1 MMSYYQ
7 EGVSP
12 NAQPT
17 FCLEPGKKLPDGSK
31 ATYRI
36 YTATG
41 DETIPGV
48 GDSDKFVPITLAY
61 EWIQRIANLRDPV
74 CYAVVQTYIWGCVGG
89 YAEDWEVQEE
99 AQKKLAAILNNNH
112 VLNEFASLKEFVQD
126 GLEEFSNS
134 SWGGLPE
141 WNGTQQEM
149 SLEDGVYTLT
159 LNITSCPQLKNVI
172 WGFPDV
178 DWSYQV
184 IGDSIVFQYNGSKR
198 PEGEV
203 RSSDLYG
210 VGNKY
215 YAYIFTP
222 GDNGQLQHQV
232 GRFENEEVP
241 AQVSFI
247 VGSPIKFPGSVTF
260 TPYRHTEL
268 FDSHYNISLEKYC
281 AETNQPLEGS
291 VFDIWED
298 FDRSQLSGH
307 RYREGSPDGRTGCL
321 YDNAFEPFPLATHI
335 CDTVTTGQDGRG
347 EHRDIRS
354 YRYSKT
360 YCTGHPAPEWVDVP
374 EEEYDEVTGECTN
387 EGEIEAAEAENE
399 RLHDLWM
406 AQQELCSETC
416 DFHVGNE
423 DEDNHDYDYSAQ
435 EEMLEDRDETYEKF
449 INLEYLYTLKEKTA
463 RTGYI
468 LHGRHK
474 DDQVVETVSVS
485 SAESGGGARRAEM
498 SGALQSS
505 VEPEESHNQPAISE
519 ELKRLV
525 FSVAAPG
532 LSLED
537 LRRVEDVAPQIVTA
551 SGSSAARNNSVAA
564 DHSKPSASSASESEA
579 DYFILTDEGDGD
591 DDEFEEEMIPG
602 SYRYIWKTVE
612 IPHMRAASAS
622 EAVRDEPET
631 PVESLIPE
639 SWGPAFFRLAIGRLA
654 GERGMDLS
662 DEFPDFTDDDLGGME
677 TGGYGEPSTL
687 LYAFKA
693 WDHRTEGELH
703 INKRDL
709 ELYRADPEHS
719 FGRTQGDA
727 TLEGAV
733 YGLFAAQDL
742 VHPDGKSGII
752 YNQNDLV
759 AVASTDQDGDAS
771 FLAFTENP
779 GTRLD
784 SDGNLLVPEGPTGAV
799 NLYNG
804 STITSS
810 SCGFGAISYPDYAA
824 ENGGQWIGRPLLM
837 GRYYVRELSRSE
849 GYELSVQGI
858 LASETNREADGTAV
872 VAEAGTARIS
882 AGLSDYND
890 MNADGSWNDFI
901 VESYRTE
908 NGYDVVVAGYP
919 EGTRF
924 YRMEVEQVTE
934 TVQTITGS
942 TLEPKKD
949 GNGNVVYQTAKG
961 GEYKTDGDGNPIV
974 KDLSDHTKPQ
984 AETVPYRFRMSGYPR
999 GEAEPEDITR
1009 WQEPVGDFDYLR
1021 DEVNKMLQKAGYRAL
1036 SDEDGSPWF
1045 NLKLAGDTNAEAGT
1059 EILDWFTEHNTWD
1072 SASVRSVYEDEEG
1085 DLYARFYYDYSKV
1098 DESYPAFYDAM
1109 NQKLCIRKEMTVE
1122 GREGSGH
1129 YWVQYEKGEYTLGG
1143 TTATAGQRREIPEG
1157 AAVPFGDEIEVW
1169 IEAVYQP
1176 SYETY
1181 APGET
1186 LMGPDGQP
1194 VPVMERT
1201 YTYGE
1206 AKQTVDRESSWEVAA
1221 SREDSTGY
1229 YTIHVE
1235 NETDWEGVSGPEY
1248 TRFRAVTRQTDI
1260 EYQGEPMPYN
1270 RYLVEAAGAGVS
1282 ANASVPAFDA
1292 GSYIVAG
1299 TLVYPGQI
1307 VVYQDGGTRDK
1318 PLQVLERVIKQPIRI
1333 TKDISQASY
1342 DNVNTYGSLHNDPL
1356 TVFLGLFGVT
1366 GGRGIKQL
1374 SQFKFKL
1381 YLKRN
1386 LEAIYV
1392 DENGGVVSEELYDPE
1407 FKGLVQTAFAPPK
1420 GGAGRQLLEIKAD
1433 GTYDYRKFFDALKA
1447 AGQADGAPRDFAVRQ
1462 FAVTYLDVAGYK
1474 QEILSAEPELG
1485 SDIADERAL
1494 ERAVDEAAVYLSAF
1508 RGLEEKLAI
1517 AWDSDP
1523 DGGPDHDRT
1532 TLQCNTKNGKD
1543 DYYNSSVMLPYG
1555 TYVVVEQVPAAVKP
1569 ELANRHY
1576 ERDYPKEIVL
1586 PFAPDIGEDGNTGE
1600 TVVDS
1605 GTGNPFFN
1613 YNSQDRPEDLIR
1625 KYKIR
1630 FNEES
1635 HVIRA
1640 HRSDGD
1646 FLIYKYGLKIDGAPE
1661 KLRGKHISCSEVSG
1675 TVDGVVYSGRET
1687 QSGELEIRDNVAS
1700 MTGVNTAVDGKYA
1713 AMLVPWTILEPAVDR
1728 VNPDTGNVETLTPS
1742 GSGADFN
1749 YVAYATEDFENK
1761 YASSKLRIEKLDAQT
1776 GENIIHS
1783 GALFRIYAAKREV
1796 EQTGGSAVSG
1806 SGKVLFGEAVDLHGN
1821 RVVDAAD
1828 KPVLYPRVGQLNGGD
1843 SDLPIRLDRE
1853 GIPLYDETQLIR
1865 QRDEDGNETGIF
1877 KAYST
1882 VREVVVDGAIR
1893 KETVGYIETCRPLG
1907 AGAYVLV
1914 EIQAPEGYTKSRPV
1928 AFEVYGD
1935 SVHYYAEKWHSDGT
1949 TDGWERIPAVQYQYA
1964 VPVQEAA
1971 NKFGTETVSRIE
1983 VEDYPSRVEIY
1994 KVEDGDSLVGNENG
2008 LKAQDAW
2015 GNPEASGGF
2024 IQEIAVNDAGDHLV
2038 YEVRGRKE
2046 YLEERGDVQDI
2057 TYDPETKEW
2066 SGRVIKANDE
2076 YSEQIIE
2083 GTEMELKAMDHVKPL
2098 YHPDGTFSGKGIRF
2112 GVAVSGAGLALYR
2125 GIELEKTGEN
2135 QYKGVTAVWA
2145 DGKVERVTD
2154 RNTGTHKEIRIT
2166 GSDSGLGGLD
2176 IWDAVELEND
2186 PVDLYFYDLQSVET
2200 RYHSS
2205 NNELAVL
2212 DSRGNEIC
2220 FADSVTGM
2228 AYVYDDYGRMIAYT
2242 ADDQGQKELVRSI
2255 QIKRDGTVET
2265 LYPDKVTEDD
2275 ENGLPVYYRSG
2286 SVITKEECWTTDQS
2300 AGADG
2305 TPETEGAVHQIARL
2319 PFGAYILQEEQVP
2332 YGQGY
2337 VQSRYLGIVLRDTG
2351 EVQKYFLSNEFT
2363 RTAFSK
2369 VDVRTQ
2375 REIQGAEM
2383 TLYRAEVDTEGK
2395 PVTDENGNYVKGEAV
2410 AAWISGYECDDRGNL
2425 KLGADGERIPTTK
2438 PHWIDHI
2445 PVGPYVLEETI
2456 CPYEQGYVQSK
2467 AMPIDVRETGN
2478 VQSYRMEDDFTSVDI
2493 RKYDTENGEILY
2505 EDSAAWLSLYPALL
2519 DEEGNPVR
2527 DEAGEPVYD
2536 PENEIFTFRAATYR
2550 DGQEVAATG
2559 RLTEDAAGNHPI
2571 MKYDYCYRP
2580 IPNTLQGRYYY
2591 TETGTTR
2598 IEYLPVG
2605 SYVLVESG
2613 NPAGYATAPAM
2624 LLTVE
2629 DTGHLEEIQAFEM
2642 GDRPLTLQ
2650 VSKVSIT
2657 GGKEVKGAG
2666 MAIYEMDG
2674 QGNVS
2679 VQPLMV
2685 RRPGEGGAYEEVEA
2699 SWVSG
2704 MDGIYTREE
2713 AEAGE
2718 IPEGFEA
2725 GDLKPHIIRYIPEGD
2740 YVLEEVTT
2748 PYGFLQSVR
2757 VPFTIRDTGEL
2768 QSVEMI
2774 DRIPDGELELVKYD
2788 TDEPEMKLAGAEFQ
2802 LLNRTLGTVCGTVV
2816 TDEQGVAKFPAQP
2829 IGYQNSQGEFT
2840 PYTYVCTE
2848 TKAPAGHM
2856 LTLPDYEFQF
2866 QYEDSNTPL
2875 LTVEYRPANDSNRVR
2890 VDKVIRDTGELLEG
2904 AALQIERTDHPEAPE
2919 SGKWEVV
2926 DRWISTRQ
2934 PHYSKGLEAGTY
2946 RLVET
2951 QTPGDGYPVLAEP
2964 ILFVIEDGMRE
2975 VLHLT
2980 MPNDTTAVD
2989 IGKTV
2994 GASQTLLAGARL
3006 ALICKSDGRTV
3017 EEWTSTDQ
3025 GAHRIYGL
3033 PAGTYI
3039 IRELEAPSGYRRGED
3054 REIVVDQG
3062 GKIQV
3067 FQYEN
3072 YRKSSGGGGGTP
3084 DIPPET
3090 FISFRKADSNGT
3102 ALPGAQFTFY
3112 NQDGSVLGIS
3122 VSDSS
3127 GMFRIKKPADGTY
3140 TFRETGAPAGYAL
3153 NSQVFSFTVLN
3164 GVVETGVYQVEDARL
3179 EVPLHKLDGETG
3191 RGISGAVLR
3200 ITEPDT
3206 GKILMEA
3213 GTDDEGLAVFRPSG
3227 PGRYRLEEVQAP
3239 EGYVRT
3245 EAQMEFSVLP
3255 DGTVEGNTCV
3265 YNFREEMKIGRITAY
3280 YKTSL
3285 RGDGVLRFRGQ
3296 TPELVK
3302 TGDDTPL
3309 EWIAAGILICLAGM
3323 IISGGEELR
3332 RRKRERDRKRCG
3344 PNELEGH
3351 NKLSAHMPVKRVCS
3365 GRRLYTIF
3373 FLVLLAVFLFL
3384 IPVFMPPAVAGQ
3396 RLWTEIRAESLEG
3409 VGTEMDGGSEALED
3423 ENIFRNFPL
3432 TKMVDGREYIRSRVE
3447 RKWIT
3452 GLLATVPGRIRTVL
3466 SDPFQDLPQ
3475 NHIPAAVIEYEGRR
3489 YGLKSYETIP
3499 AKIGGRTLE
3508 VKKQITYQGLGA
3520 EENPPQT
3527 ARLEVKDPVTGTE
3540 SSVVM
3545 PLLSSCFSNERWEN
3559 GLDLR
3564 IVAEDCDAGIFL
3576 LGNALVQLPG
3586 DNPDAPSADV
3596 INTDLCAAL
3605 LEDLGLPADCCQ
3617 ITEIHWD
3624 GPSYEENDTVNRRLR
3639 VKGQRLVRDCEA
3651 VYGGMAAL
3659 NPLDGQQIQAVYEE
3673 LEPQESMETG
3683 RKAEGAVAAAASAGN
3698 RRILEYTAVYERSER
3713 KGGDD
3718 VNYKEVR
3725 RSAARFIPGALVV
3738 LFSVGLI
3745 LCCAAAIRADHRYSE
3760 DQESYEAVR
3769 KLANAVS
3776 DGEQVE
3782 AVGTMEA
3789 AFLGVG
3795 KWKTKKSF
3803 GAPEKSG
3810 AVSGVYGKTL
3820 SMPGKFPGLPSKFPG
3835 LPSKS
3840 AVVPS
3845 KIRSAAR
3852 HAAGTAVWG
3861 NRGLG
3866 GLAEHHAT
3874 GGSVP
3879 AVPCTASPS
3888 IPAARRATASS
3899 VPAER
3904 HAAHL
3909 PTLPA
3914 DPSNDVIAL
3923 PDIQEEAL
3931 RKMNP
3936 EYCFWIYIPGTR
3948 INYPVARHCDNQ
3960 FYLSHR
3966 FDGGEGGC
3974 GSLFADC
3981 REKPLSGA
3989 ETLVYGHNMKDGTM
4003 FAGLK
4008 NYLDEDFRVRHLN
4021 IYVYDGG
4028 AWNSYAVESCSVTGM
4043 EEHALRER
4051 GQEMGRTLDSAGT
4064 APTPDSAGAV
4074 PKPNT
4079 TGAALTQDS
4088 TGAVSAS
4095 NATGAVSAPNTT
4107 GTAPAPNTTGTA
4119 PTPTSTGA
4127 APALPKYLTLLTC
4140 HSGGRRLVV
4149 RAAANGKGARL

>member
-7 EGVSP
+7 EGLSP
-12 NAQPT
+12 DAQPT

-31 ATYRI
+31 ATYKI

-48 GDSDKFVPITLAY
+48 GASDKFVPITLAY
-61 EWIQRIANLRDPV
+61 EWIQHITNLRDPV
-74 CYAVVQTYIWGCVGG
+74 CYAVVQTYIWGCVDG
-89 YAEDWEVQEE
+89 YAEDWEIQEE
-99 AQKKLAAILNNNH
+99 AQKKLADILNNSR
-112 VLNEFASLKEFVQD
+112 VLSEFASLKEFVQD
-126 GLEEFSNS
+126 GIEEFSNS
-134 SWGGLPE
+134 SWGGFPE
-141 WNGTQQEM
+141 WNGTQQTM
-149 SLEDGVYTLT
+149 FLEDGKYTLT
-159 LNITSCPQLKNVI
+159 LDITACPQLKNVI
-172 WGFPDV
+172 WNFPDAN
-178 DWSYQV
+178 WNYQV
-184 IGDSIVFQYNGSKR
+184 IENKIAFQYNGPDY

-210 VGNKY
+210 IGNKY

-222 GDNGQLQHQV
+222 GNNGQYQYQV
-232 GRFENEEVP
+232 GRFANEEVP
-241 AQVSFI
+241 AQAFFRVS
-247 VGSPIKFPGSVTF
+247 GSIKSHGSVTF
-260 TPYRHTEL
+260 TPYRHTER

-298 FDRSQLSGH
+298 FDRSQLSG
-307 RYREGSPDGRTGCL
+307 RNYREGNPDRRTGCL
-321 YDNAFEPFPLATHI
+321 YDNAFEPFPLGAHI
-335 CDTVTTGQDGRG
+335 CDTITTGPDGRG
-347 EHRDIRS
+347 DHRDTRS

-374 EEEYDEVTGECTN
+374 EEEYDEETGECTN

-399 RLHDLWM
+399 RLHDLWT

-416 DFHVGNE
+416 DFHVGNA

-435 EEMLEDRDETYEKF
+435 EEMLEDRDETYEEF

-468 LHGRHK
+468 LHGRHT
-474 DDQVVETVSVS
+474 DDQEMETVSVS
-485 SAESGGGARRAEM
+485 SAESGGSARRAEM
-498 SGALQSS
+498 SGMLQSGA
-505 VEPEESHNQPAISE
+505 EPEETENQPAINE

-551 SGSSAARNNSVAA
+551 SGSNAARNNSVVA
-564 DHSKPSASSASESEA
+564 DHSKSSVSPASESDA
-579 DYFILTDEGDGD
+579 DYFILIDERDGD
-591 DDEFEEEMIPG
+591 DDHEFEEEMIPG
-602 SYRYIWKTVE
+602 SYRYTWKTAE
-612 IPHMRAASAS
+612 IPRMRKASAS
-622 EAVRDEPET
+622 EPVRDEPET

-639 SWGPAFFRLAIGRLA
+639 SWGPAFFRLAIGRLT
-654 GERGMDLS
+654 GERGMDIS
-662 DEFPDFTDDDLGGME
+662 DAFPDFTDDDLGGME
-677 TGGYGEPSTL
+677 TGGYGEPSTP
-687 LYAFKA
+687 LYAFKV

-719 FGRTQGDA
+719 FGKTQGDA

-752 YNQNDLV
+752 YNRNDLV

-784 SDGNLLVPEGPTGAV
+784 PDGNILVPEGPTGV
-799 NLYNG
+799 GNLYNG
-804 STITSS
+804 GTITSS
-810 SCGFGAISYPDYAA
+810 SCGFGVISYPDYAA

-858 LASETNREADGTAV
+858 LASETNREADGSAV

-924 YRMEVEQVTE
+924 FRMEVEQVTE

-974 KDLSDHTKPQ
+974 KDLSDHSKPQ

-1021 DEVNKMLQKAGYRAL
+1021 DEVNKMFQEAGYRAL

-1072 SASVRSVYEDEEG
+1072 SASVHSVYEDEEG
-1085 DLYARFYYDYSKV
+1085 DLYARIYYDYSKA

-1122 GREGSGH
+1122 GREGNGH

-1143 TTATAGQRREIPEG
+1143 ATATAGQRREIPEG
-1157 AAVPFGDEIEVW
+1157 TAVPFGDEIEVW

-1206 AKQTVDRESSWEVAA
+1206 AKQTVERESSREIAA
-1221 SREDSTGY
+1221 SREVSTGY

-1235 NETDWEGVSGPEY
+1235 NETDWDGISAPEY

-1260 EYQGEPMPYN
+1260 EYEGEPMPYN
-1270 RYLVEAAGAGVS
+1270 RYLVDVAGAGVS

-1292 GSYIVAG
+1292 GSYIVMG
-1299 TLVYPGQI
+1299 MLVYPGQL

-1342 DNVNTYGSLHNDPL
+1342 DNVNTYGSLHNDPM

-1386 LEAIYV
+1386 LEAVYA
-1392 DENGGVVSEELYDPE
+1392 DENGEVVSEELYDPG

-1420 GGAGRQLLEIKAD
+1420 EGTGRQLLEKKAD
-1433 GTYDYRKFFDALKA
+1433 GTYDYRKFFDALEA
-1447 AGQADGAPRDFAVRQ
+1447 AGQADGAPWDFAVRQ

-1474 QEILSAEPELG
+1474 QGILAAEPELG
-1485 SDIADERAL
+1485 SDIAYERAL

-1523 DGGPDHDRT
+1523 GGGSDHDRT

-1555 TYVVVEQVPAAVKP
+1555 TYVVVEQVPAAVKQ

-1576 ERDYPKEIVL
+1576 ERDYPKEVVL
-1586 PFAPDIGEDGNTGE
+1586 PFAPDIGKDESTGE
-1600 TVVDS
+1600 TIVDS

-1646 FLIYKYGLKIDGAPE
+1646 FLIYKYGLKMDGAPE
-1661 KLRGKHISCSEVSG
+1661 ELQGKHISCSEVSG

-1687 QSGELEIRDNVAS
+1687 DSGELEIRDNVAS

-1783 GALFRIYAAKREV
+1783 GALFRIYAAKRAV
-1796 EQTGGSAVSG
+1796 EKTGGGAASG
-1806 SGKVLFGEAVDLHGN
+1806 SGKVLFGEAVDLYGN
-1821 RVVDAAD
+1821 RVVDAAG
-1828 KPVLYPRVGQLNGGD
+1828 KPVLYPRVGQSNGSDG
-1843 SDLPIRLDRE
+1843 DLPIRLDRE

-1882 VREVVVDGAIR
+1882 VREVVVDGVIR

-1914 EIQAPEGYTKSRPV
+1914 EIQAPEGYAKSRPV

-1949 TDGWERIPAVQYQYA
+1949 TDGWERIPAVRYQYA
-1964 VPVQEAA
+1964 VPIQEAA

-2024 IQEIAVNDAGDHLV
+2024 IQEVAVNDAGDHLV

-2057 TYDPETKEW
+2057 SYDPETKEW
-2066 SGRVIKANDE
+2066 YGRVIKTNDG

-2083 GTEMELKAMDHVKPL
+2083 GTELELKAMDHVKPL
-2098 YHPDGTFSGKGIRF
+2098 YHPDGTFSGRGIRF

-2145 DGKVERVTD
+2145 DGKVERITD
-2154 RNTGTHKEIRIT
+2154 RNTGTHKEIRVT
-2166 GSDSGLGGLD
+2166 GSDSGPGGLD
-2176 IWDAVELEND
+2176 IWDAVELENA

-2205 NNELAVL
+2205 DNELAVL

-2286 SVITKEECWTTDQS
+2286 SVITKEERWTTDQS
-2300 AGADG
+2300 AGPDG
-2305 TPETEGAVHQIARL
+2305 TPETEGAVHRIARL

-2337 VQSRYLGIVLRDTG
+2337 VQPRYLGIVLRDTG

-2395 PVTDENGNYVKGEAV
+2395 PVTDENGNYIKGEVV

-2425 KLGADGERIPTTK
+2425 KLGEDGERIPTTR

-2445 PVGPYVLEETI
+2445 PVGPYVLEETV

-2467 AMPIDVRETGN
+2467 AMSIDVLETGN
-2478 VQSYRMEDDFTSVDI
+2478 VQTYRMEDDFTSVDI
-2493 RKYDTENGEILY
+2493 RKYDTENGELLY
-2505 EDSAAWLSLYPALL
+2505 EESAAWLSLYPALL
-2519 DEEGNPVR
+2519 DEEGIPVM
-2527 DEAGEPVYD
+2527 DEAGEPAFD

-2559 RLTEDAAGNHPI
+2559 RLTADAAGNHPI

-2591 TETGTTR
+2591 TEAGATR

-2629 DTGHLEEIQAFEM
+2629 DTGHLEKIQTFEM

-2650 VSKVSIT
+2650 VSKVNIT
-2657 GGKEVKGAG
+2657 GGKEVKGAA
-2666 MAIYEMDG
+2666 MAVYETDG

-2679 VQPLMV
+2679 GQPLMI
-2685 RRPGEGGAYEEVEA
+2685 RLPGEGGAYEEVEA

-2718 IPEGFEA
+2718 IPEGFEV

-2757 VPFTIRDTGEL
+2757 IPFTIRDTGEL
-2768 QSVEMI
+2768 QAVEMI
-2774 DRIPDGELELVKYD
+2774 DRIPDGELELVKSD

-2802 LLNRTLGTVCGTVV
+2802 LLNRTLGNVCGTVV
-2816 TDEQGVAKFPAQP
+2816 TDEQGAAKFPAQP
-2829 IGYQNSQGEFT
+2829 IGYQNSQGEFA

-2856 LTLPDYEFQF
+2856 LTLPDFEFQF
-2866 QYEDSNTPL
+2866 QYEDSRTPL

-2951 QTPGDGYPVLAEP
+2951 RTPGEGYPVLAEP

-2980 MPNDTTAVD
+2980 MPNDTTAVE
-2989 IGKTV
+2989 IEKTV

-3033 PAGTYI
+3033 LAGTYI

-3084 DIPPET
+3084 DAPQET
-3090 FISFRKADSNGT
+3090 FVSFRKADTTGT

-3112 NQDGSVLGIS
+3112 NQDGSVLGVS

-3127 GMFRIKKPADGTY
+3127 GTFRIKKPVDGTY
-3140 TFRETGAPAGYAL
+3140 TFRETGAPEGYAL

-3179 EVPLHKLDGETG
+3179 EVPIRKLDGESG
-3191 RGISGAVLR
+3191 RGVSGAVLR

-3206 GKILMEA
+3206 GKVLMEA
-3213 GTDDEGLAVFRPSG
+3213 GTDGEGMAVFRPSG

-3245 EAQMEFSVLP
+3245 EAQMEFAVMP

-3265 YNFREEMKIGRITAY
+3265 YNFREEKKIGRITAY

-3302 TGDDTPL
+3302 TGDDMPI

-3323 IISGGEELR
+3323 IISGGIELR
-3332 RRKRERDRKRCG
+3332 RRKQEGDRKRCG
-3344 PNELEGH
+3344 PNEFGGH
-3351 NKLSAHMPVKRVCS
+3351 NELSAGIPVKRARL
-3365 GRRLYTIF
+3365 RRRMYTVF
-3373 FLVLLAVFLFL
+3373 FLVLLAVILFL

-3396 RLWTEIRAESLEG
+3396 RLWTEIQAESLEG
-3409 VGTEMDGGSEALED
+3409 AGPEMDGGSAVLGD
-3423 ENIFRNFPL
+3423 ENISQHFPL
-3432 TKMVDGREYIRSRVE
+3432 TKAVDGREYVRKRVE
-3447 RKWIT
+3447 RKLIS
-3452 GLLATVPGRIRTVL
+3452 GLPDTVPGRIKTVL

-3489 YGLKSYETIP
+3489 YRLKSYETIP
-3499 AKIGGRTLE
+3499 AKIDGRTLE
-3508 VKKQITYQGLGA
+3508 LKKQIAYQGLGA

-3540 SSVVM
+3540 SSAVM
-3545 PLLSSCFSNERWEN
+3545 PLLSSRFSNERWED

-3564 IVAEDCDAGIFL
+3564 VMVEDCDAGVFL

-3586 DNPDAPSADV
+3586 DNPGAPSADV

-3605 LEDLGLPADCCQ
+3605 LEDLGLPAGCCQ
-3617 ITEIHWD
+3617 ITEIRWD
-3624 GPSYEENDTVNRRLR
+3624 GPSYEENGTLNRRLR
-3639 VKGQRLVRDCEA
+3639 VKGRRLVRDCEA
-3651 VYGGMAAL
+3651 VYGGRAAL
-3659 NPLDGQQIQAVYEE
+3659 SPLDGQQIQAVYEE
-3673 LEPQESMETG
+3673 LEPQDTMETD
-3683 RKAEGAVAAAASAGN
+3683 RKEEEEAAAASSVGK
-3698 RRILEYTAVYERSER
+3698 RRILEYTAVYERSEI

-3718 VNYKEVR
+3718 VNHKEVR
-3725 RSAARFIPGALVV
+3725 RSAARFIPGVLVV

-3745 LCCAAAIRADHRYSE
+3745 VLCAAAIRADRGYRE
-3760 DQESYEAVR
+3760 NQESYEAVR

-3776 DGEQVE
+3776 DGEQV
-3782 AVGTMEA
+3782 
-3789 AFLGVG
+3789 
-3795 KWKTKKSF
+3795 
-3803 GAPEKSG
+3803 G
-3810 AVSGVYGKTL
+3810 AVVL
-3820 SMPGKFPGLPSKFPG
+3820 SKF
-3835 LPSKS
+3835 
-3840 AVVPS
+3840 
-3845 KIRSAAR
+3845 RSAAHR
-3852 HAAGTAVWG
+3852 
-3861 NRGLG
+3861 
-3866 GLAEHHAT
+3866 
-3874 GGSVP
+3874 
-3879 AVPCTASPS
+3879 
-3888 IPAARRATASS
+3888 
-3899 VPAER
+3899 
-3904 HAAHL
+3904 
-3909 PTLPA
+3909 PTPPA
-3914 DPSNDVIAL
+3914 DPSKDVIAL

-3931 RKMNP
+3931 RKINP

-3966 FDGGEGGC
+3966 FDGGEGWC

-3981 REKPLSGA
+3981 REKPLSGP
-3989 ETLVYGHNMKDGTM
+3989 ETFVYGHNMKDGTM

-4008 NYLDEDFRVRHLN
+4008 NYLDEDFRVRHSN

-4028 AWNSYAVESCSVTGM
+4028 AWNTYAVESCSVAGM
-4043 EEHALRER
+4043 EEHALQER
-4051 GQEMGRTLDSAGT
+4051 GQEMGRM
-4064 APTPDSAGAV
+4064 PDSV
-4074 PKPNT
+4074 
-4079 TGAALTQDS
+4079 
-4088 TGAVSAS
+4088 
-4095 NATGAVSAPNTT
+4095 
-4107 GTAPAPNTTGTA
+4107 GTAPAPTAAGAATVPTAAGAATVPTAAGTA
-4119 PTPTSTGA
+4119 P
-4127 APALPKYLTLLTC
+4127 APSQYLTLLTC
-4140 HSGGRRLVV
+4140 QSGGRRLVV
-4149 RAAANGKGARL
+4149 RAAANRKGARL